1 MAQKEKKN
9 NTDEVAKQLGMTAEQ
24 LTHARQQ
31 AAAARGRGRRPAG
44 TAGADTKL
52 AGWGQV
58 DGQAQLFATG
68 QQGGDAA

>member
-1 MAQKEKKN
+1 
-9 NTDEVAKQLGMTAEQ
+9 MTAEQ
-24 LTHARQQ
+24 LTHAKQQ
-31 AAAARGRGRRPAG
+31 AAADRGRGRRPAG

-58 DGQAQLFATG
+58 DGQAQLFVTG

>member
-1 MAQKEKKN
+1 MAQKEKK
-9 NTDEVAKQLGMTAEQ
+9 TKTEEIAKQLGMTAEQ
-24 LTHARQQ
+24 LTHVKQQ
-31 AAAARGRGRRPAG
+31 TAADRGRGRRPAG

-52 AGWGQV
+52 ASWGQV

>member
-1 MAQKEKKN
+1 MAQKEKK
-9 NTDEVAKQLGMTAEQ
+9 TKTEEIAKQLGMTAEQ
-24 LTHARQQ
+24 LTHVKQQ

-52 AGWGQV
+52 ASWGQV

-68 QQGGDAA
+68 GQGGDAA

>member
-9 NTDEVAKQLGMTAEQ
+9 KTDEIAKQLGMTAEQ
-24 LTHARQQ
+24 LAHVKEQ

-52 AGWGQV
+52 ASWGQV
-58 DGQAQLFATG
+58 DGQAQLFA
-68 QQGGDAA
+68 GDGHRGCAS